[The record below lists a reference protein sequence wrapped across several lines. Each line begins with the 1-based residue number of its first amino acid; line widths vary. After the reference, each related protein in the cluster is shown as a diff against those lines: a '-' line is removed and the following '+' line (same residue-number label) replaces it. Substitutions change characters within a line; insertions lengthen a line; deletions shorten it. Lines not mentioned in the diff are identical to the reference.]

1 MPHAF
6 LPPPPQRYCDHRAP
20 AASEAEGLTGIGAQY
35 ITGGRVAGALIG
47 VARVR
52 KAF

>member
-1 MPHAF
+1 MHSYRP
-6 LPPPPQRYCDHRAP
+6 LPPQRCCDHRAP
-20 AASEAEGLTGIGAQY
+20 AASEAEGPTGIGAQY